1 MALAAFIISAVIIS
15 VSVPFTLA
23 YESSYGFGTGFTKNV
38 TAFSTPR
45 GKIVLNHRQTPYF
58 IEEYETVSSL
68 VDTQL
73 LGKSIFF
80 FPYAPGY
87 YYFLNLRNTTSF
99 DFIGAEM
106 IAHAYREQIA
116 QELAHV
122 DVIILL
128 PTSWGFDPQGA
139 FMKLIPENFSFRQ
152 ELLEGRVT
160 VLSRDS
166 L

>member
-1 MALAAFIISAVIIS
+1 
-15 VSVPFTLA
+15 
-23 YESSYGFGTGFTKNV
+23 
-38 TAFSTPR
+38 
-45 GKIVLNHRQTPYF
+45 
-58 IEEYETVSSL
+58 
-68 VDTQL
+68 
-73 LGKSIFF
+73 
-80 FPYAPGY
+80 
-87 YYFLNLRNTTSF
+87 
-99 DFIGAEM
+99 
-106 IAHAYREQIA
+106 AHAYREQIA

-160 VLSRDS
+160 VLSRNS